1 MNENSSQSKLK
12 VKDVKI
18 LINFQNSKEKKT
30 IQHSKTINR
39 LSKKKSNIIESN
51 IIYNDF
57 ELNSFTYNE
66 ALSYDRRTYSEYY
79 ISLLKRKNP
88 IIFSFVPYKDYNT
101 MIIKICLF
109 FLSFSLYYV
118 MNAFFFD
125 EVTIHQI
132 YEDGGEYNLSFFL
145 LPIFLSFIFAHILST
160 IIKYIFLSER
170 NIYEVKKVTELM
182 NAREIGDKV
191 KRKIIIK
198 YITFFT
204 ISIIFI
210 IFFWYY
216 LSSFGAVYRNTQVFL
231 IKNTFIS
238 CFISLVYP
246 FIINL
251 LPGIL
256 RMNSLK
262 DENKNKE
269 FMFKVSKILQYI

>member
-1 MNENSSQSKLK
+1 
-12 VKDVKI
+12 
-18 LINFQNSKEKKT
+18 
-30 IQHSKTINR
+30 
-39 LSKKKSNIIESN
+39 
-51 IIYNDF
+51 
-57 ELNSFTYNE
+57 
-66 ALSYDRRTYSEYY
+66 
-79 ISLLKRKNP
+79 
-88 IIFSFVPYKDYNT
+88 
-101 MIIKICLF
+101 
-109 FLSFSLYYV
+109 

-125 EVTIHQI
+125 EETIHQI

-170 NIYEVKKVTELM
+170 NIYEVKKATELM

-191 KRKIIIK
+191 KRKLIIK

-238 CFISLVYP
+238 CFISLIYP

-251 LPGIL
+251 LPGML

-262 DENKNKE
+262 DVNKNKE
-269 FMFKVSKILQYI
+269 FMFKVSKILQLI